1 VSLSHRFP
9 RASWSESRRSPVTAG
24 AGDRRFAPG
33 LWPTALTLAG
43 VLVLLGLGTWQL
55 ERLAWKRGLIAEREI
70 GLAAP
75 AQTLPMAADSW
86 ADWNFRPV
94 VVEGAFRH
102 DLEQLFGVAAI
113 DGQVGHHVLTPL
125 VRSDGA
131 AVLVDRGWVPA
142 DRAHPAARRE
152 GQVAG
157 PIRLSGI
164 ARYRGD
170 DRPGWFTPANQPAQ
184 SLWYWYDLAALEAVH
199 GLDLL
204 PLVIEAD
211 ATPNPGG
218 LPLGGRTRTELP
230 NNHLQYAITWYG
242 LAAGLVA
249 VWIAFGFARGRGR

>member
-1 VSLSHRFP
+1 MSLSHRFP
-9 RASWSESRRSPVTAG
+9 RASWSQSRRSSLTAG
-24 AGDRRFAPG
+24 AGARRFAPG
-33 LWPTALTLAG
+33 LWPTALTLLG

-75 AQTLPMAADSW
+75 AQTLPAAAGAW

-94 VVEGAFRH
+94 VVEGVFRH

-113 DGQVGHHVLTPL
+113 DGRVGHHVLTPL

-131 AVLVDRGWVPA
+131 AVLIDRGWVPA
-142 DRAHPAARRE
+142 DRAHPAARRQ

-170 DRPGWFTPANQPAQ
+170 DRPGWFTPANQPEQ
-184 SLWYWYDLAALEAVH
+184 GLWYWYDLAALEA
-199 GLDLL
+199 GLGLELL

-242 LAAGLVA
+242 LAAGLAV
-249 VWIAFGFARGRGR
+249 VWIAFGFARGRER